1 MHYFSPL
8 SFATVNLKQTRGKR
22 YKHWSLSLV
31 LDLTAQYLLGAN
43 RGFDAVFRKCIRLTR
58 AIFLIALIATESVT
72 GPLGNG

>member
-1 MHYFSPL
+1 M
-8 SFATVNLKQTRGKR
+8 
-22 YKHWSLSLV
+22 

-43 RGFDAVFRKCIRLTR
+43 RGFDAVFRKCIRLTL